1 MMRKLLLIFCFVGI
15 TVFTSPLASAHV
27 EIVSSYPEQ
36 YANLNPIPIS
46 VWIEFND
53 NLQNLEGEIVNTIE
67 VTDSTGLVVSYEDA
81 IVEAG
86 KITTKVSGQSA
97 AGVFTVKYRVVG
109 QDGHVIEGEY
119 TFNASPDY
127 AEAVPATTSVPQESS
142 NFPVGGIL
150 IAFLLAIFFGGIYLK
165 SRDRDDS

>member
-1 MMRKLLLIFCFVGI
+1 MMRRLLLLCIAGL

-36 YANLNPIPIS
+36 YANVNPIPTS

-53 NLQNLEGEIVNTIE
+53 NLQNLEGEIVNRIE

-127 AEAVPATTSVPQESS
+127 AEAVPATTSVPQNSS

-150 IAFLLAIFFGGIYLK
+150 IAFLLAIFFGGIYIR

>member
-1 MMRKLLLIFCFVGI
+1 MMPKLLAALCLAGLTI
-15 TVFTSPLASAHV
+15 FTSPLALAHV
-27 EIVSSYPEQ
+27 EIVSSFPEQ
-36 YANLNPIPIS
+36 YANVNPIPTS

-53 NLQNLEGEIVNTIE
+53 NLLNLEGEIVNRIE

-97 AGVFTVKYRVVG
+97 AGAFTVKYRVVG

-127 AEAVPATTSVPQESS
+127 AEAVPATTSVPQDSS

-150 IAFLLAIFFGGIYLK
+150 IALLLAIFFGGIYLK
-165 SRDRDDS
+165 FRDREGS

>member
-1 MMRKLLLIFCFVGI
+1 MMRRLLLLCIAGL

-36 YANLNPIPIS
+36 YANVNPIPTS

-53 NLQNLEGEIVNTIE
+53 NLQNLEGEIINRIE

-150 IAFLLAIFFGGIYLK
+150 IAFLLAIFFGGIYIR

>member
-1 MMRKLLLIFCFVGI
+1 MMRRLLLLCIAGL

-27 EIVSSYPEQ
+27 EIISSFPEQ
-36 YANLNPIPIS
+36 YANVNPIPTR

-53 NLQNLEGEIVNTIE
+53 NLQNLEGEIVNRIE

-127 AEAVPATTSVPQESS
+127 AEAVPATTSVPQNNS

-150 IAFLLAIFFGGIYLK
+150 IAFLLAIFFGGLYLR

>member
-1 MMRKLLLIFCFVGI
+1 MMRRLLLLCIAGL
-15 TVFTSPLASAHV
+15 TVFTSTLATAHV
-27 EIVSSYPEQ
+27 EIASSYPEQ
-36 YANLNPIPIS
+36 YANVNPIPTS

-53 NLQNLEGEIVNTIE
+53 NLQNLEGEIVNRIE

-97 AGVFTVKYRVVG
+97 AGVFIVKYRVVG

-127 AEAVPATTSVPQESS
+127 AEAVPATTSVPQNSS

-150 IAFLLAIFFGGIYLK
+150 IAFLLAIFFGGLYLR

>member
-1 MMRKLLLIFCFVGI
+1 MMRRLLLLCIAGL

-36 YANLNPIPIS
+36 YANVNPIPTS

-53 NLQNLEGEIVNTIE
+53 NLQNLEGEIVNRIE

-81 IVEAG
+81 IVEAR

-127 AEAVPATTSVPQESS
+127 AEAVPATTSVPQDSS

-150 IAFLLAIFFGGIYLK
+150 IAFLLAIFFGGLYIK

>member
-1 MMRKLLLIFCFVGI
+1 MMRRLLLLCIAGL

-36 YANLNPIPIS
+36 YANVNPIPTS

-53 NLQNLEGEIVNTIE
+53 NLQNLEGEIVNRIE

-150 IAFLLAIFFGGIYLK
+150 IAFLLAIFFGGIYIR
-165 SRDRDDS
+165 SRERDAS

>member
-1 MMRKLLLIFCFVGI
+1 MRKLLAALCLAGLA
-15 TVFTSPLASAHV
+15 VFIAPLASAHV

-36 YANLNPIPIS
+36 YANVNPIPTS

-53 NLQNLEGEIVNTIE
+53 NLQNLEGEIVNRIE
-67 VTDSTGLVVSYEDA
+67 VSDATGLVVSYEDA

-97 AGVFTVKYRVVG
+97 AGVFIVKYRVVG

-127 AEAVPATTSVPQESS
+127 AEAVPVTTSVPQDRS

-150 IAFLLAIFFGGIYLK
+150 IAFLLAIFFGGLYKK
-165 SRDRDDS
+165 SKDRDDS

>member
-1 MMRKLLLIFCFVGI
+1 MRKLLVTLCIAGFA
-15 TVFTSPLASAHV
+15 VFTSPFALAHV
-27 EIVSSYPEQ
+27 EMVSSYPEQ
-36 YANLNPIPIS
+36 YANVIPIPTS

-53 NLQNLEGEIVNTIE
+53 NLQNLEGEIVNRIE
-67 VTDSTGLVVSYEDA
+67 VIDSTGLVVSYEDA

-127 AEAVPATTSVPQESS
+127 AEAVPATTSVPQDSS

-150 IAFLLAIFFGGIYLK
+150 IAFLLAIFFGGLYIR

>member
-1 MMRKLLLIFCFVGI
+1 MMRRLLLLCIAGL

-36 YANLNPIPIS
+36 YANVNPIPTS

-53 NLQNLEGEIVNTIE
+53 NLQNLEGEIVNRIE

-142 NFPVGGIL
+142 NFPVGGVL
-150 IAFLLAIFFGGIYLK
+150 IAFLLATFFGGIYIR

>member
-1 MMRKLLLIFCFVGI
+1 MRRLLLTLCFAGI
-15 TVFTSPLASAHV
+15 MVFTSPFASAHV
-27 EIVSSYPEQ
+27 ESVSSYPEQ
-36 YANLNPIPIS
+36 YANVNPIPTS

-67 VTDSTGLVVSYEDA
+67 VTDSTGLVVSYEDT

-109 QDGHVIEGEY
+109 QDGHVIEDEY

-142 NFPVGGIL
+142 NFPIGGIL
-150 IAFLLAIFFGGIYLK
+150 IAFLLASFFGGMFMK
-165 SRDRDDS
+165 SRSREKL

>member
-1 MMRKLLLIFCFVGI
+1 MMRRLLLLCIAGL

-36 YANLNPIPIS
+36 YANVNPIPTS

-53 NLQNLEGEIVNTIE
+53 NLQNLEGEIVNRIE

-127 AEAVPATTSVPQESS
+127 AEALPVTTSAPQESS

-150 IAFLLAIFFGGIYLK
+150 IAFLLAIFFGGIYIK

>member
-1 MMRKLLLIFCFVGI
+1 MMRRLLLLCIAGL

-36 YANLNPIPIS
+36 YANVNPIPTS

-53 NLQNLEGEIVNTIE
+53 NLQNLEGEIVNRIE

-127 AEAVPATTSVPQESS
+127 AEAVPATTSVPQNSS

-150 IAFLLAIFFGGIYLK
+150 IAFLLAIFFGGLFLR

>member
-1 MMRKLLLIFCFVGI
+1 MRKLLVTLCLAGFSA
-15 TVFTSPLASAHV
+15 FTSPLASAHV
-27 EIVSSYPEQ
+27 DIISSFPGE
-36 YANLNPIPIS
+36 YANVNPIPAS

-127 AEAVPATTSVPQESS
+127 AEAVPATTSVPQDSS

-150 IAFLLAIFFGGIYLK
+150 IAFLLATFFGGIYLK
-165 SRDRDDS
+165 SRDREDS

>member
-1 MMRKLLLIFCFVGI
+1 MRKLLLTLCFAGI
-15 TVFTSPLASAHV
+15 TVFTSPFASAHV
-27 EIVSSYPEQ
+27 ESVSSYPEQ
-36 YANLNPIPIS
+36 YANVNPIPTT
-46 VWIEFND
+46 VWIEFSD

-97 AGVFTVKYRVVG
+97 AGVFIVKFRVVG

-127 AEAVPATTSVPQESS
+127 AEAVPTTTPELDDESS
-142 NFPVGGIL
+142 FPIGGIL
-150 IAFLLAIFFGGIYLK
+150 IAFLLATFFGGIFLK
-165 SRDRDDS
+165 SRSREKL

>member
-1 MMRKLLLIFCFVGI
+1 MRKLLAALCLAGLA
-15 TVFTSPLASAHV
+15 VFIAPLASAHV

-36 YANLNPIPIS
+36 YANVNPIPTS

-53 NLQNLEGEIVNTIE
+53 NLQNLEGEIVNRIE
-67 VTDSTGLVVSYEDA
+67 VSDSTGLVVSYEDA

-127 AEAVPATTSVPQESS
+127 AEAVAATTSVPLDSS
-142 NFPVGGIL
+142 NFPIGGIL
-150 IAFLLAIFFGGIYLK
+150 IAFLLATFFGGIYKK
-165 SRDRDDS
+165 SKDRDDS

>member
-1 MMRKLLLIFCFVGI
+1 MMRRLLLLCIAGL

-36 YANLNPIPIS
+36 YANVNPIPTS

-53 NLQNLEGEIVNTIE
+53 NLQNLEGEILNRIE

-97 AGVFTVKYRVVG
+97 AGVFIVKYRVVG

-127 AEAVPATTSVPQESS
+127 AEAVPATTSVPQNSL

-150 IAFLLAIFFGGIYLK
+150 IAFLLAIFFGGIYVK

>member
-1 MMRKLLLIFCFVGI
+1 MRKLLLTLCFAGI
-15 TVFTSPLASAHV
+15 TVLTSPSASAHV
-27 EIVSSYPEQ
+27 ESVSSYPEQ
-36 YANLNPIPIS
+36 YANVNPIPTT
-46 VWIEFND
+46 VWIEFSD
-53 NLQNLEGEIVNTIE
+53 NLQNLDGEIVNTIE

-127 AEAVPATTSVPQESS
+127 AEAVPTASVLDDESS
-142 NFPVGGIL
+142 FPIGGIL
-150 IAFLLAIFFGGIYLK
+150 IAFLLATFFGGIFLK
-165 SRDRDDS
+165 SRSREKL

>member
-1 MMRKLLLIFCFVGI
+1 MMRRLLLLCIAGL

-36 YANLNPIPIS
+36 YANVNPIPTS

-53 NLQNLEGEIVNTIE
+53 DLQNLEGEIVNRIE

-150 IAFLLAIFFGGIYLK
+150 IAFLLAIFFGGLYIK